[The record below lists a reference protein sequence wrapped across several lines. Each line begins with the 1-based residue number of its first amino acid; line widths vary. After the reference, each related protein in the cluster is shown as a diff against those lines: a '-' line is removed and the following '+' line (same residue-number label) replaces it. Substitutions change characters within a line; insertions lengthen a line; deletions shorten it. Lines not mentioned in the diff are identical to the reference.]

1 MLDLMRKMSL
11 SLFIFKIPIKIMI
24 KILVDDT
31 TLQDMNSVRT
41 LLQKIVIKWNWTCE
55 NIWFYLQSYIT
66 LIYAFA
72 QNCRMSS
79 SVHQSKIYLS
89 WGPSQSSNNLLWLIF
104 FFSHSWKINPHYQ
117 MPIGWKVIYL
127 EEMMTKISLY

>member
-11 SLFIFKIPIKIMI
+11 SLFIFKIPIIIMI

-31 TLQDMNSVRT
+31 TMQHMNSVRT
-41 LLQKIVIKWNWTCE
+41 MLQKIVLKWNWTRE
-55 NIWFYLQSYIT
+55 NIWFYLQSLKHIT

-72 QNCRMSS
+72 QTCWMSP

-89 WGPSQSSNNLLWLIF
+89 WGPSQFSNNLLWLIF
-104 FFSHSWKINPHYQ
+104 FFSFMKNQPTLSNAHRMKGNILRINDD
-117 MPIGWKVIYL
+117 
-127 EEMMTKISLY
+127 